1 MSATNY
7 YIDENELTQKLKN
20 DLKDYF
26 KFVAL
31 VQQKRSLKSTR
42 LIEEYI
48 KNESDITHRIHF
60 IEELDREEP
69 YSSRA
74 ESDVTTDDIKKAK
87 QRLSA
92 KKQLL
97 KPTSFLNYIFST
109 RKLVKSF
116 ADRTNIIISHV
127 FSLRTTGE
135 SEFHYKKI
143 INESTN
149 LLMKP
154 LNYLVEHGWEKLDR
168 RSYNVVVTFNKF
180 IRLFVQM
187 GNIFRHD
194 DHKFTFKELE
204 QYIHLYLQVVSKK
217 SNVEILKEAFY
228 EILFFVPSYKALFR
242 EMVKLVNEIN
252 NTESR
257 GLCFFNIILGLFMV
271 RYRRFVRMNEII
283 NHYNIQD
290 IDDSHYDFNPKI
302 AQYIKDTLNTME
314 HKYKEAEKRL
324 FFLRFLEE
332 SISFRMEPTNPVFP
346 LFGKVYYSEHLKY
359 PKTVFDLRKEN
370 SIDNLDFME
379 TFPSN
384 ITGPMSQFINGYL
397 RVYGKFLRG
406 QATLQYKDGSKQP
419 RSIFKDW
426 IFASELEKL
435 QQSHNDLENL
445 KASNAYFSIP
455 LKTYTQYNKTKK
467 TELERE
473 EKLCSIME
481 SISNAFYSIAEMIS
495 TILYNHFSAQNLK
508 GEEIFSAATSQDK
521 PIEKI
526 SSDPRLLPFAMHSV
540 VDDNYLQNQLVHSIF
555 NEIIVFTLNFTM
567 LLEHT
572 TLRKRLSEKQK
583 YISQTEEYLNMKSK
597 IEV

>member
-1 MSATNY
+1 MSVINS

-31 VQQKRSLKSTR
+31 VQQKRSLRSVR

-48 KNESDITHRIHF
+48 KNEPDITHRIHF
-60 IEELDREEP
+60 IEELDREEQFA
-69 YSSRA
+69 SKA
-74 ESDVTTDDIKKAK
+74 EPGVGQEDIKKAK
-87 QRLSA
+87 QALSG
-92 KKQLL
+92 KKQTLS
-97 KPTSFLNYIFST
+97 PTSFLNYIFTT

-116 ADRTNIIISHV
+116 ADRTNIIISRL

-143 INESTN
+143 VSDATS

-154 LNYLVEHGWEKLDR
+154 LNYLVENGWEKLDR
-168 RSYNVVVTFNKF
+168 RSYNVVVTYNKF
-180 IRLFVQM
+180 IRLLVQM
-187 GNIFRHD
+187 GNIFRHN

-204 QYIHLYLQVVSKK
+204 QYIHLYLQVVSKRA
-217 SNVEILKEAFY
+217 NVEILKEAFY
-228 EILFFVPSYKALFR
+228 EILFFVPSYKTHFR
-242 EMVKLVNEIN
+242 EMVKLVNDIN

-271 RYRRFVRMNEII
+271 RYRRFVRMGEIL
-283 NHYNIQD
+283 NHYSIQD

-302 AQYIKDTLNTME
+302 AQYIKDTLDTMK
-314 HKYKEAEKRL
+314 HKYREAEKRL

-332 SISFRMEPTNPVFP
+332 NISFSMEPTNPVFP

-370 SIDNLDFME
+370 TIESLDFME

-384 ITGPMSQFINGYL
+384 ISGPMSQFIGGYL

-406 QATLQYKDGSKQP
+406 QATLQYKEGPKQS

-435 QQSHNDLENL
+435 QRLYHDLENL

-455 LKTYTQYNKTKK
+455 LKTYLLYNRTKK

-473 EKLCSIME
+473 EKLCSILE
-481 SISNAFYSIAEMIS
+481 GISSAFYSIAEMIS
-495 TILYNHFSAQNLK
+495 IILYGHFSAQTLK
-508 GEEIFSAATSQDK
+508 GEEIFSAAATQDK
-521 PIEKI
+521 PIEKLT
-526 SSDPRLLPFAMHSV
+526 SDPRLLPFAMHSV
-540 VDDNYLQNQLVHSIF
+540 VDDDYLQNQLVHSIF
-555 NEIIVFTLNFTM
+555 NEIMVFTLNFAM
-567 LLEHT
+567 LLENT
-572 TLRKRLSEKQK
+572 PLRKRFTEKQK

-597 IEV
+597 IDI